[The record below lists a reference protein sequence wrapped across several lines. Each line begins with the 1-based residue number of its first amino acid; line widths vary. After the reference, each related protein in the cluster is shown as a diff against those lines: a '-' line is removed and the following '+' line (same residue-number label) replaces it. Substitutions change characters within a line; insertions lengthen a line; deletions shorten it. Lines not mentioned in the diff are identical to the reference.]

1 MRVAIVAECFLP
13 AQNGVTNSVLRVV
26 DELERNHITSMVIAP
41 GPGPTECGASRVAR
55 VPGVKLPFYRDLS
68 VALPND
74 RMRAALEEFEPDVVH
89 LAAPAVLG
97 MMAMREARRMGIPIV
112 SVYQTDYAGFASRYR
127 ARGIAPIVW
136 RLLRTLH
143 ASVDLTLAPSTSA
156 LWQLQHRGI
165 ERAVLWGRGVDLDRF
180 NPRHR
185 NELLHRRLA
194 PHGDV
199 LVGYVGRLAR
209 EKRVELLA
217 HAEVPR
223 ARLVVVGDGPDRR
236 RLERKLSDAAF
247 FGWQTGVELS
257 QAIASLDVF
266 VHTGADE
273 TFCQGVQE
281 ALAAG
286 VPVVA
291 PARGGP
297 LDLVRHRDNGYLY
310 PPDDTHQLRGA
321 VGRLVERASLRRMMG
336 AAARRSVEGHG
347 WDVLGREL
355 IAHYQHV
362 LGRRVRPRRVA

>member
-1 MRVAIVAECFLP
+1 VRVAIVAECFLP
-13 AQNGVTNSVLRVV
+13 AQNGVTNSVCRVV
-26 DELERNHITSMVIAP
+26 EELERNHITAMVIAP
-41 GPGPTECGASRVAR
+41 GPGPTECGASRVER
-55 VPGVKLPFYRDLS
+55 VPGTKLPFYRDLA
-68 VALPND
+68 VAKPGGRLG
-74 RMRAALEEFEPDVVH
+74 AALEEFGPDVVH

-97 MMAMREARRMGIPIV
+97 MMAVREARRMRIPIV
-112 SVYQTDYAGFASRYR
+112 AVYQTDYAGFARRYR
-127 ARGIAPIVW
+127 ARGVGPIVW
-136 RLLRTLH
+136 RFLRELH
-143 ASVDLTLAPSTSA
+143 AHADLTLAPSTSA
-156 LWQLQHRGI
+156 VWQLQHRGI
-165 ERAVLWGRGVDLDRF
+165 ERVALWGRGVDLDRF

-194 PHGDV
+194 PQGEV

-217 HAEVPR
+217 HAQQPG
-223 ARLVVVGDGPDRR
+223 ATLVVVGDGPDRR
-236 RLERKLSDAAF
+236 RLARKLSDVVF
-247 FGWQTGVELS
+247 LGWQSGSELS
-257 QAIASLDVF
+257 QAIATLDVF

-310 PPDDTHQLRGA
+310 PPEDTHQLRGA
-321 VGRLVERASLRRMMG
+321 VSWLVERAPLRQRMSVS
-336 AAARRSVEGHG
+336 ARRSVAGRG
-347 WDVLGREL
+347 WDVLGDQL

-362 LGRRVRPRRVA
+362 LGRRARPRRVA